1 MKAGELFASSA
12 DLDSPV
18 HRLPAAMKLWIA
30 VAMVVLVA
38 LAPKA
43 WWFVP
48 WGAALFLALVS
59 GLSRV
64 PARVLV
70 GRLLIVEPFVLGVAI
85 LSLFQENGV
94 SIFLALLAKSTV
106 CIYTMVLLSCT
117 TPFTAWIDALRQA
130 RVPSIFVT
138 TVALMYRYLYV
149 LLDEALRMRRA
160 RAARSFA
167 PSRRFDWRLLASVAG
182 QLFLRSTAR
191 AERIYSAMLSRGW
204 R

>member
-1 MKAGELFASSA
+1 MKASDLFATAA

-18 HRLPAAMKLWIA
+18 HRLPAATKLWVA
-30 VAMVVLVA
+30 VAMVIVVA
-38 LAPKA
+38 LSPRD

-48 WGAALFLALVS
+48 AGATLVLALVS
-59 GLSRV
+59 GLSRIPV
-64 PARVLV
+64 RVLL
-70 GRLLIVEPFVLGVAI
+70 GRLLIVEPFVLGIAL
-85 LSLFQENGV
+85 LSLFQDDGV
-94 SIFLALLAKSTV
+94 AIFLGLLAKSTV
-106 CIYTMVLLSCT
+106 CLYTMVLLSCT

-160 RAARSFA
+160 RAARSF
-167 PSRRFDWRLLASVAG
+167 SSGRRVDWKVLASVAG

-191 AERIYSAMLSRGW
+191 AERIYAAMLSRGW